1 MQESVYFSFRKRLR
15 AFYLYKERATVEAVR
30 SLYINKVRDYLIT
43 PSSFTHLITTLS

>member
-15 AFYLYKERATVEAVR
+15 IFI
-30 SLYINKVRDYLIT
+30 YINKVRDYLIT